1 MKSRRSLL
9 IQLLI
14 IVAVINLLAAC
25 AGSSSGAVPLS
36 VQPTAADPQV
46 QKQPSRPAI
55 SGVQGNVND
64 GQTGKEL
71 VGVYLNFKSQ
81 DGTII
86 RDTLTDASGAYQV
99 DLPAGRYK
107 VIASLEGYQTFSS
120 DTSLESTATGYANLA
135 ITLTLKAAVTPS
147 TIAVTVGSGNC
158 GGRQL
163 GGFCWY
169 IGDVNQSCETVCAAH
184 GGYDEATK
192 NYAGSG
198 GTEDHCRDVS
208 TKLDIILDPNT
219 SFYNFDSNKFD
230 LPVNLGGV
238 GCSIRVKAEGLND
251 LYWDKDPTTSQATTS
266 VVQIRRTC
274 ACQK

>member
-14 IVAVINLLAAC
+14 IVAVMNPLAAC
-25 AGSSSGAVPLS
+25 AWSSLGVVPLS
-36 VQPTAADPQV
+36 AQPTTADPQV
-46 QKQPSRPAI
+46 QKQPSRPAS
-55 SGVQGNVND
+55 SGVQGKVKD

-120 DTSLESTATGYANLA
+120 DTPLESTATGYATLA
-135 ITLTLKAAVTPS
+135 ITLTPKAAVTPS
-147 TIAVTVGSGNC
+147 TSVLTGGSGNC
-158 GGRQL
+158 AGKQL

-169 IGDVNQSCETVCAAH
+169 IGDVNQSCETVCSAH

-198 GTEDHCRDVS
+198 GTEYHCRDVS
-208 TKLDIILDPNT
+208 AKLEIPLDLST
-219 SFYNFDSNKFD
+219 GFVNFDTFD

-238 GCSIRVKAEGLND
+238 GCSIHVKAEGLND
-251 LYWDKDPTTSQATTS
+251 LFWDKDLTTSQATTS
-266 VVQIRRTC
+266 VVQIRRMC